1 MKKHHFALV
10 CLVAVAVGCSD
21 SAAPTKA
28 PPITGKTKDWKT
40 MSKEEKIALIKT
52 QPMPESARQSQID
65 RINQGLD

>member
-1 MKKHHFALV
+1 
-10 CLVAVAVGCSD
+10 
-21 SAAPTKA
+21 
-28 PPITGKTKDWKT
+28 